1 MTISN
6 TDKDRTLAL
15 AGIFQAAALVQDLA
29 KTGQAA
35 SDNMQASIHSLFLI
49 DADNVSDVFNGVSGV
64 SRGLEVLSGFIGQ
77 NKSPENMEVLS
88 YVFTLMHLTK
98 KFLGNSQ
105 MVDHVADSIQ
115 KLQRQKDYFDSLN
128 NDDTGLNSTVVSRLA
143 ELYSETISTLQPR
156 IMVKGE
162 PTWLQQEAVVE
173 KIRSLLLAGLRAA
186 VLWNQVGGG
195 RMQFLFRRK
204 RYAAM
209 ADNLLGES

>member
-49 DADNVSDVFNGVSGV
+49 DADNVLDVFNGVSGV
-64 SRGLEVLSGFIGQ
+64 SRGLEALSSYIGQ

-156 IMVKGE
+156 IMVKGD
-162 PTWLQQEAVVE
+162 PLHLQNPETQNRVRA
-173 KIRSLLLAGLRAA
+173 LLLAGIRSAI
-186 VLWNQVGGG
+186 LWRQLGGSRIQLLFKRKLLVNTANQ
-195 RMQFLFRRK
+195 
-204 RYAAM
+204 
-209 ADNLLGES
+209 LLQSS